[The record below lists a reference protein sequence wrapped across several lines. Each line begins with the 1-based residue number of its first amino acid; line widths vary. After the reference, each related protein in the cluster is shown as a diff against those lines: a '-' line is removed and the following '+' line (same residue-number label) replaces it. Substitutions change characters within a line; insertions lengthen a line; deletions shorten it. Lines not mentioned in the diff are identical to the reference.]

1 MSSLE
6 LKAKYF
12 ALMQRAVD
20 VLRLLPDPEIIDTSD
35 EGVMADA
42 TMLLAEFN
50 RIDDEMNEIVMVMKC
65 FH

>member
-20 VLRLLPDPEIIDTSD
+20 VLALLPDPETIDTSD
-35 EGVMADA
+35 EAVMADA

-50 RIDDEMNEIVMVMKC
+50 KIDDEMNEIVMVMKC
-65 FH
+65 FN